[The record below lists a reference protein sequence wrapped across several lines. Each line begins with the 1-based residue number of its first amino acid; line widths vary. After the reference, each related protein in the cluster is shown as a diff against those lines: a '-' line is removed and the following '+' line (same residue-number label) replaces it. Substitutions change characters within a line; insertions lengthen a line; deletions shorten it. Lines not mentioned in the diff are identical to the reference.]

1 MSKTIKLLLTENV
14 DSLGI
19 VGDVVEVKMGYA
31 RNYLMP
37 RQMAMTPSDEAIAE
51 LAERRAVA
59 EKEVLA
65 LRASREEMIEKLD
78 GVELTLVR
86 SCNDA
91 GHLYGSVTQKD
102 IAEALTT
109 AGYPVTP
116 RSVRL
121 PNAIKRIDL
130 FDIHIRLDQD
140 LEADIK
146 LQVVPDRELHMD
158 DREDMEFDNDG
169 ELIEKDARDAK
180 SKDAPDEAP
189 ESQSGSRA
197 MFVPAEADN

>member
-19 VGDVVEVKMGYA
+19 VGDVVTVRMGYA
-31 RNYLMP
+31 RNYLIP
-37 RQMAMTPSDEAIAE
+37 REMAMMPSDEAIAE
-51 LAERRAVA
+51 LAGKRAQA
-59 EKEVLA
+59 EKEMLA
-65 LRASREEMIEKLD
+65 LRANREQMIDKLD
-78 GVELTLVR
+78 GVQLTLVR

-91 GHLYGSVTQKD
+91 GHLYGSVTQQD
-102 IAEALTT
+102 IAEALTN

-121 PNAIKRIDL
+121 PHAIKRIDA

-146 LQVVPDRELHMD
+146 LEVVPDRELHLEE
-158 DREDMEFDNDG
+158 RVEMEFDKEG
-169 ELIEKDARDAK
+169 ELIVK
-180 SKDAPDEAP
+180 SDRKGRP
-189 ESQSGSRA
+189 EGAGAEQQGPKIN
-197 MFVPAEADN
+197 VPAEADI

>member
-31 RNYLMP
+31 RNYLLP
-37 RQMAMTPSDEAIAE
+37 RDMAMTPSDEAIAD
-51 LAERRAVA
+51 LASKRAEA
-59 EKEVLA
+59 EKEMLA
-65 LRASREEMIEKLD
+65 LRANREQMIDKLD
-78 GVELTLVR
+78 GAELTLVR

-91 GHLYGSVTQKD
+91 GHLYGSVTQND
-102 IAEALTT
+102 IAEALTN

-121 PNAIKRIDL
+121 PNAIKRIDS

-146 LQVVPDRELHMD
+146 LEVVPDRELHLD
-158 DREDMEFDNDG
+158 EREDMEFDKDG
-169 ELIEKDARDAK
+169 ELIEKGAAG
-180 SKDAPDEAP
+180 AEAEAP
-189 ESQSGSRA
+189 KERE
-197 MFVPAEADN
+197 MRVPAEADI

>member
-1 MSKTIKLLLTENV
+1 
-14 DSLGI
+14 
-19 VGDVVEVKMGYA
+19 
-31 RNYLMP
+31 
-37 RQMAMTPSDEAIAE
+37 
-51 LAERRAVA
+51 
-59 EKEVLA
+59 
-65 LRASREEMIEKLD
+65 
-78 GVELTLVR
+78 
-86 SCNDA
+86 
-91 GHLYGSVTQKD
+91 
-102 IAEALTT
+102 
-109 AGYPVTP
+109 
-116 RSVRL
+116 VRL

>member
-31 RNYLMP
+31 RNYLLP
-37 RQMAMTPSDEAIAE
+37 RDMAMTPSDEAIAD
-51 LAERRAVA
+51 LASKRAEA
-59 EKEVLA
+59 EKEMLA
-65 LRASREEMIEKLD
+65 LRANREQMIDKLD

-91 GHLYGSVTQKD
+91 GHLYGSVTQND
-102 IAEALTT
+102 IAEALTN

-121 PNAIKRIDL
+121 PNAIKRIDS

-146 LQVVPDRELHMD
+146 LEVVPDRELHLD
-158 DREDMEFDNDG
+158 EREDMEFDKDG
-169 ELIEKDARDAK
+169 ELIEKGAAG
-180 SKDAPDEAP
+180 AEAEAP
-189 ESQSGSRA
+189 KERE
-197 MFVPAEADN
+197 MRVPAEADI

>member
-31 RNYLMP
+31 RNYLLP
-37 RQMAMTPSDEAIAE
+37 RDMAMTPSDEAIAD
-51 LAERRAVA
+51 LASKRAEA
-59 EKEVLA
+59 EKEMLA
-65 LRASREEMIEKLD
+65 LRSNREQMIDKLD

-91 GHLYGSVTQKD
+91 GHLYGSVTQND
-102 IAEALTT
+102 IAEALTN

-121 PNAIKRIDL
+121 PNAIKRIDS

-146 LQVVPDRELHMD
+146 LEVVPDRELHLD
-158 DREDMEFDNDG
+158 EREDMEFDKDG
-169 ELIEKDARDAK
+169 ELIEKGAAG
-180 SKDAPDEAP
+180 AEAEAP
-189 ESQSGSRA
+189 KERE
-197 MFVPAEADN
+197 MRVPAEADI

>member
-31 RNYLMP
+31 RNYLLP
-37 RQMAMTPSDEAIAE
+37 RDMAMTPSDEAIAD
-51 LAERRAVA
+51 LASKRAEA
-59 EKEVLA
+59 EKEMLA
-65 LRASREEMIEKLD
+65 LRSNREQMIDKLD

-91 GHLYGSVTQKD
+91 GHLYGSVTQND
-102 IAEALTT
+102 IAEALTN

-121 PNAIKRIDL
+121 PNAIKRIDS

-146 LQVVPDRELHMD
+146 LEVVPDRELHLD
-158 DREDMEFDNDG
+158 DREDMEFDKDG
-169 ELIEKDARDAK
+169 ELIEKGAAG
-180 SKDAPDEAP
+180 AEAEAP
-189 ESQSGSRA
+189 KERE
-197 MFVPAEADN
+197 MRVPAEADI

>member
-31 RNYLMP
+31 RNYLLP
-37 RQMAMTPSDEAIAE
+37 RDMAMTPSDEAIAD
-51 LAERRAVA
+51 LASKRAEA
-59 EKEVLA
+59 EKEMLA
-65 LRASREEMIEKLD
+65 LRANREQMIDKLD

-91 GHLYGSVTQKD
+91 GHLYGSVTQND
-102 IAEALTT
+102 IAEALTN

-121 PNAIKRIDL
+121 PNAIKRIDS

-146 LQVVPDRELHMD
+146 LEVVPDRELHLD
-158 DREDMEFDNDG
+158 EREDMEFDKDG
-169 ELIEKDARDAK
+169 ELIEMGAAG
-180 SKDAPDEAP
+180 AEAEAP
-189 ESQSGSRA
+189 KERE
-197 MFVPAEADN
+197 MRVPAEADI

>member
-37 RQMAMTPSDEAIAE
+37 REMAMTPSDEAIAE

-59 EKEVLA
+59 EKDMFA
-65 LRASREEMIEKLD
+65 LRSNREQMIDKLD
-78 GVELTLVR
+78 GVELTLIR

-102 IAEALTT
+102 IAEALSV

-121 PNAIKRIDL
+121 PHAIKRIDL

-146 LQVVPDRELHMD
+146 LQVVPDRELHRD

-169 ELIEKDARDAK
+169 ELVEKGAK
-180 SKDAPDEAP
+180 AKAKDAPEEGA
-189 ESQSGSRA
+189 ESKPRSRE

>member
-37 RQMAMTPSDEAIAE
+37 HDMATMPSDEAIAD
-51 LAERRAVA
+51 LAGKRAEA
-59 EKEVLA
+59 EKEMLA
-65 LRASREEMIEKLD
+65 LRANREQMIDKLD

-91 GHLYGSVTQKD
+91 GHLYGSVTQND
-102 IAEALTT
+102 IADALTN

-121 PNAIKRIDL
+121 PNAIKRIDS

-146 LQVVPDRELHMD
+146 LEVVPDRELHMD
-158 DREDMEFDNDG
+158 DREDMEFDKDG
-169 ELIEKDARDAK
+169 ELIEKGAK
-180 SKDAPDEAP
+180 GADAPQEEP
-189 ESQSGSRA
+189 KRREMQ
-197 MFVPAEADN
+197 VPAEADN

>member
-37 RQMAMTPSDEAIAE
+37 HDMATMPSDEAIAE
-51 LAERRAVA
+51 LAGKRAEA
-59 EKEVLA
+59 EKEMLA
-65 LRASREEMIEKLD
+65 LRSNREQMIDKLD

-91 GHLYGSVTQKD
+91 GHLYGSVTQND
-102 IAEALTT
+102 IAEALTN

-121 PNAIKRIDL
+121 PNAIKRIDS

-146 LQVVPDRELHMD
+146 LEVVPDRELHLD
-158 DREDMEFDNDG
+158 DREDMEFDKDG
-169 ELIEKDARDAK
+169 ELIEKGAAGPEAQQ
-180 SKDAPDEAP
+180 DAPRER
-189 ESQSGSRA
+189 EMR
-197 MFVPAEADN
+197 VPAEADI